1 MHQVL
6 SWLDC
11 KVMDLKR
18 ESRSRRRKG
27 FFSAYEIHRIIESLE
42 LEGSFKGH
50 PVQLPCNGQGHHS

>member
-1 MHQVL
+1 
-6 SWLDC
+6 
-11 KVMDLKR
+11 MDLKR

>member
-1 MHQVL
+1 
-6 SWLDC
+6 
-11 KVMDLKR
+11 MDLKR

-50 PVQLPCNGQGHHS
+50 PVQLPCNEQGHHS